1 MTHPLADIGINL
13 TDKRFQPDLDA
24 VLERART
31 AGVRWQ
37 LITGTDADSSRQAL
51 SLARQHEALFCTAGL
66 HPHQASAMTPSLL
79 SELDALARDE
89 QVRAIGETGLDFNRD
104 FSPRPLQEKAFAAQ
118 LAVAVTRQKP
128 VFLHQRDAHAR
139 FLPILREQ
147 RDQLPDA
154 VVHCFTGTQRELFDY
169 LDLDCHI
176 GITGWLCDER
186 RGSALQALVHNIPAN
201 RLLVETDGP
210 YLLPRDLPEKPP
222 VKGRNEPSLLPWI
235 VKRLAECRGETV
247 DTVAEA
253 TYRNS
258 CRVFNVVQ

>member
-13 TDKRFQPDLDA
+13 TDKRFRPDLDD
-24 VLERART
+24 VLERARV

-37 LITGTDADSSRQAL
+37 LITGTNLDSSRQAQA
-51 SLARQHEALFCTAGL
+51 LAREHDMLFCTAGL
-66 HPHQASAMTPSLL
+66 HPHQASEFTPALL
-79 SELDALARDE
+79 SELDALASDE

-104 FSPRPLQEKAFAAQ
+104 FSPRPMQEKAFAAQ
-118 LAVAVTRQKP
+118 LALAVTQQKP
-128 VFLHQRDAHAR
+128 VFLHQRDAHTR
-139 FLPILREQ
+139 FLPILREY

-186 RGSALQALVHNIPAN
+186 RGGELRALVHNIPAD

-222 VKGRNEPSLLPWI
+222 VKGRNEPALLPWI
-235 VKRLAECRGETV
+235 VQRLAECRGEAV
-247 DTVAEA
+247 EAVAEV
-253 TYRNS
+253 TYQNS
-258 CRVFNVVQ
+258 CRVFGVVL

>member
-13 TDKRFQPDLDA
+13 TDKRFRPDLDD
-24 VLERART
+24 VLERARA

-51 SLARQHEALFCTAGL
+51 ELARQHDTLFCTAGL
-66 HPHQASAMTPSLL
+66 HPHQASAFTPALL
-79 SELDALARDE
+79 SELDTLARAE

-104 FSPRPLQEKAFAAQ
+104 FSPRAMQEKAFTAQ
-118 LAVAVTRQKP
+118 LALAVTQQKP

-169 LDLDCHI
+169 LDMDCHI

-186 RGSALQALVHNIPAN
+186 RGGTLQALVHNIPAD

-235 VKRLAECRGETV
+235 VKRLAECRGEDV
-247 DTVAEA
+247 QQVADA

-258 CRVFNVVQ
+258 CRVFGVAL